1 MSMVN
6 PAAIPMP
13 GAMSN
18 RSDLPPAQGAK
29 RLPDAAYGE
38 QKQFLADQN
47 AAPMAKAKNPLADI
61 VPLGAETRRPN
72 EFVTAGVD
80 AGPGPGREIL
90 NLPNS
95 AEMQIADLSMMAK
108 YLPLMQT
115 FADSPNSTGTM
126 KAFTKYLKSQVDEN
140 I

>member
-6 PAAIPMP
+6 PAAVPMP
-13 GAMSN
+13 GPMSN

-38 QKQFLADQN
+38 QQRFQAEQN
-47 AAPMAKAKNPLADI
+47 AAPMAKAENPLANI
-61 VPLGAETRRPN
+61 VPLGAESRRPN

-80 AGPGPGREIL
+80 AGPGPGREVL
-90 NLPNS
+90 GMQNP
-95 AEMQIADLSMMAK
+95 ADTQIADLSMISK

-126 KAFTKYLKSQVDEN
+126 KAFTKYLKSQIDEN

>member
-38 QKQFLADQN
+38 QQQFLAEQKS
-47 AAPMAKAKNPLADI
+47 APMAKAQDPSANI
-61 VPLGAETRRPN
+61 IPLGAETRRPN
-72 EFVTAGVD
+72 EFVTAGVN

-90 NLPNS
+90 NLPNP
-95 AEMQIADLSMMAK
+95 AETQIADLSMISK

-126 KAFTKYLKSQVDEN
+126 KAFTKYLKSQIDEN

>member
-1 MSMVN
+1 MVN
-6 PAAIPMP
+6 PAAVPMP

-38 QKQFLADQN
+38 QQRFQAEQN
-47 AAPMAKAKNPLADI
+47 AAPMAKAENPLANI

-72 EFVTAGVD
+72 EFVTAGVN
-80 AGPGPGREIL
+80 AGPGPGREVL
-90 NLPNS
+90 NMQNP
-95 AEMQIADLSMMAK
+95 ADTQIADLSMISK
-108 YLPLMQT
+108 YLQLMQT

-126 KAFTKYLKSQVDEN
+126 KAFTKYLKSQIDEN